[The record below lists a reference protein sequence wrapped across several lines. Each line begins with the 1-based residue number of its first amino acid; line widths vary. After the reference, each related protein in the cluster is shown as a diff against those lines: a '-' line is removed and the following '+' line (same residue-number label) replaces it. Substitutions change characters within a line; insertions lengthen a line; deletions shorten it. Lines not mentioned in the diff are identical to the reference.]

1 MPRRL
6 PERKKNGSVKF
17 KDFRSFNRPIYYE
30 GTVKPSPI
38 SEGEEYDVK
47 IDDIGREGDGI
58 CNVKGFR
65 VYVAGA
71 KSGQE
76 ARIRINSVRGTFA
89 TAQLVKKA
97 AE

>member
-6 PERKKNGSVKF
+6 PDRRRNGTVKF

-30 GTVKPSPI
+30 GTVKPSPV
-38 SEGEEYDVK
+38 SDGEEYDVK

-71 KSGQE
+71 KAGQE
-76 ARIRINSVRGTFA
+76 ARIRISSVRGTFA
-89 TAQLVKKA
+89 TAHLVESTA
-97 AE
+97 Q